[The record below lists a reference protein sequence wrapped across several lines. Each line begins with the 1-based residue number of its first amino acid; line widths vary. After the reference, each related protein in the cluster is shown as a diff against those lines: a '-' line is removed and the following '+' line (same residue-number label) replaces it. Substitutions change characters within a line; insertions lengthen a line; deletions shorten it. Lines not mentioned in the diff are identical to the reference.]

1 MSDSQM
7 AQESQD
13 FKPTVRQAFSG
24 LRTPIIISAVFP
36 LVIYLLASP
45 HMPTLAVFAL
55 MAVPPVLYS
64 GYGWVRTHS
73 IDPIS
78 IITLV
83 LIVVAM
89 LLALLVHDPRLFM
102 LRDSAL
108 TGAFGLLCLLS
119 LPFPK
124 PLAYYMYRWVF
135 VRTPEQL
142 ARLNA
147 GWQVPYARFV
157 RRLVTLVWG
166 LAFVG
171 EALLDTYLL
180 YHLPTAQ
187 WVVIHPFLFWGTM
200 VAAFGWAILY
210 SRHAGPKIE
219 ASLQQMAQEQAA
231 MTSEDRK
238 EVSQH
243 PVGRTGV
250 V

>member
-1 MSDSQM
+1 MSDAQM
-7 AQESQD
+7 TPKSQD
-13 FKPTVRQAFSG
+13 VKPTMRQVFG
-24 LRTPIIISAVFP
+24 NLRTSLIINAVVP

-45 HMPTLAVFAL
+45 HLPIMAVFAL
-55 MAVPPVLYS
+55 MAIPPVLYS
-64 GYGWVRTHS
+64 GYGWVRAHS

-78 IITLV
+78 IITLS

-89 LLALLVHDPRLFM
+89 LLAMLVHDPRLFM
-102 LRDSAL
+102 LRDSYL
-108 TGAFGLLCLLS
+108 TGLFGLLCLLS

-124 PLAYYMYRWVF
+124 PVAYYMYRWFF

-187 WVVIHPFLFWGTM
+187 WVFIHPFLFWGTM
-200 VAAFGWAILY
+200 LAAFGWGILY
-210 SRHAGPKIE
+210 GRHAQPKID
-219 ASLQQMAQEQAA
+219 ASLLQMAQEQEAL
-231 MTSEDRK
+231 TGEGRQ
-238 EVSQH
+238 EPSQ
-243 PVGRTGV
+243 PAVGRTGV

>member
-1 MSDSQM
+1 MSDYQI
-7 AQESQD
+7 APESQKLEKPS
-13 FKPTVRQAFSG
+13 FKAFGGMLKSI
-24 LRTPIIISAVFP
+24 LINAVLP

-45 HMPTLAVFAL
+45 HMTTLIVFAL

-64 GYGWVRTHS
+64 GYSWMRTHS

-78 IITLV
+78 IIALM

-102 LRDSAL
+102 LRDSYLA
-108 TGAFGLLCLLS
+108 GAFGLLCLLS
-119 LPFPK
+119 LPFSK
-124 PLAYYMYRWVF
+124 PLAYYVYRWFF

-142 ARLNA
+142 ARLDA

-166 LAFVG
+166 LVFVG

-180 YHLPTAQ
+180 YRLPTIQ
-187 WVVIHPFLFWGTM
+187 WIAIHPFLFWGTM

-210 SRHAGPKIE
+210 SRHAQPKID
-219 ASLQQMAQEQAA
+219 ASLRQMAQEQAI
-231 MTSEDRK
+231 
-238 EVSQH
+238 
-243 PVGRTGV
+243 G
-250 V
+250 

>member
-1 MSDSQM
+1 MSDYQI
-7 AQESQD
+7 APESQKLEKPS
-13 FKPTVRQAFSG
+13 FKAFGGMLKSI
-24 LRTPIIISAVFP
+24 LINAVLP

-55 MAVPPVLYS
+55 MAIPPVLYS
-64 GYGWVRTHS
+64 GYGWVRAHS

-102 LRDSAL
+102 LRDSVL

-124 PLAYYMYRWVF
+124 PVGYYMYRWFF

-187 WVVIHPFLFWGTM
+187 WVFIHPFLFWGTM
-200 VAAFGWAILY
+200 LAAFGWGILY
-210 SRHAGPKIE
+210 GRHAQPKID
-219 ASLQQMAQEQAA
+219 ASLLQMAQEQEAL
-231 MTSEDRK
+231 TGEGRQ
-238 EVSQH
+238 EPSQ
-243 PVGRTGV
+243 PAVGRTGV

>member
-7 AQESQD
+7 TPKSQD
-13 FKPTVRQAFSG
+13 DKPTVSQAFG
-24 LRTPIIISAVFP
+24 DLRTSIIISAVLP

-45 HMPTLAVFAL
+45 HMPIMAVFTL
-55 MAVPPVLYS
+55 MAVPPLLYS

-78 IITLV
+78 IISLV
-83 LIVVAM
+83 LIVVAL

-102 LRDSAL
+102 LRDSYL
-108 TGAFGLLCLLS
+108 TGLFGLLCLLS

-124 PLAYYMYRWVF
+124 PLAYYMYRWFF

-142 ARLNA
+142 AHLNA
-147 GWQVPYARFV
+147 GWQVPYGRFV

-180 YHLPTAQ
+180 YHLPITQ
-187 WVVIHPFLFWGTM
+187 WVFIHPFLFWGTM

-210 SRHAGPKIE
+210 SKQAGPKIA
-219 ASLQQMAQEQAA
+219 ASLQQMEQEQAGNEGEGIKVA
-231 MTSEDRK
+231 PK
-238 EVSQH
+238 QI
-243 PVGRTGV
+243 VG
-250 V
+250 